1 MQISLR
7 QLEYAVAVAKHLNFS
22 EAARSCFVSQP
33 ALSTQLQ
40 QLERSIG
47 IKLFERQSRKVL
59 ITDAGRPFLE
69 RAERIVQEVKD
80 LVESTKAAKE
90 PLSTE
95 LRLGVIPTIAPYL
108 LPDVVEV
115 VRDAHPKLRLYITE
129 DTTERLMAE
138 LEAGDLDIV
147 LLALD
152 VDLGRAE
159 RRELFRDPFWVA
171 VPPNHPLAEK
181 ETVSAEDIVEEELLL
196 LGQGHCLST
205 HVVSACGGRDRVAA
219 STFRANSLSTLVQM
233 VTTGAGITLL
243 PEIAVKA
250 ETACAPRI
258 VVREFQAPEASR
270 SVGLAW
276 RPGAPRQ
283 AEYELFT
290 ELLQNHSFV

>member
-59 ITDAGRPFLE
+59 MTDAGRPFLE
-69 RAERIVQEVKD
+69 RAERIVHEVKE
-80 LVESTKAAKE
+80 LVESTKAAKD
-90 PLSTE
+90 PLTTE

-108 LPDVVEV
+108 LPAVVEL
-115 VRDAHPKLRLYITE
+115 VRQAYPKLLLYITE

-138 LEAGDLDIV
+138 LEAGDLDLV

-159 RRELFRDPFWVA
+159 TRELFRDPFFVA
-171 VPPNHPLAEK
+171 VPPDHELAEK
-181 ETVSAEDIVEEELLL
+181 DKVGIEDIHESELLL

-205 HVVSACGGRDRVAA
+205 HVVAACGGRDRVAT

-243 PEIAVKA
+243 PQIAVKA

-258 VVREFQAPEASR
+258 VVREFEAPEAFR
-270 SVGLAW
+270 RVGLAW
-276 RPGAPRQ
+276 RPGAPRKN
-283 AEYELFT
+283 EYELFT
-290 ELLQNHSFV
+290 ELLQQHTFL